1 MCWIWNVR
9 KSFRG
14 ISNCSVVR
22 YLLDTNVLSEVRRL
36 RGDAGVKRWIS
47 SVPTEDLY
55 LSVLTLGEVRRGIG
69 LLSRRDP
76 VQADVYEAWLVTVL
90 RDYADRV
97 LPVDAEAAE
106 EWGRMNVPDPTS
118 IVDGLMAATAKVR
131 NMTFVTRNT
140 ADVARTGVRLLNPFD
155 AFE

>member
-1 MCWIWNVR
+1 M
-9 KSFRG
+9 
-14 ISNCSVVR
+14 R
-22 YLLDTNVLSEVRRL
+22 YLLDTNVLAEVSRL

-55 LSVLTLGEVRRGIG
+55 LSVLTLGEVRRGIV
-69 LLSRRDP
+69 LLSRRDQT
-76 VQADVYEAWLVTVL
+76 QADVYEAWLITVL

-106 EWGRMNVPDPTS
+106 EWGGMNVPDPVS
-118 IVDGLMAATAKVR
+118 IIDGLMAATAKVR

-140 ADVARTGVRLLNPFD
+140 SDVTRTGVRLLNPFD
-155 AFE
+155 ASE

>member
-1 MCWIWNVR
+1 M
-9 KSFRG
+9 
-14 ISNCSVVR
+14 
-22 YLLDTNVLSEVRRL
+22 
-36 RGDAGVKRWIS
+36 
-47 SVPTEDLY
+47 
-55 LSVLTLGEVRRGIG
+55 
-69 LLSRRDP
+69 
-76 VQADVYEAWLVTVL
+76 QADLSEAWLITVL

-97 LPVDAEAAE
+97 LPVDAKAAE

-155 AFE
+155 ASE

>member
-1 MCWIWNVR
+1 M
-9 KSFRG
+9 
-14 ISNCSVVR
+14 R
-22 YLLDTNVLSEVRRL
+22 YLLDTNVLAEVRRP
-36 RGDAGVKRWIS
+36 RGDSGVKRWIS

-76 VQADVYEAWLVTVL
+76 VQTEVYEAWLVTVL

-106 EWGRMNVPDPTS
+106 EWVRMNVPDPIS

-155 AFE
+155 ASE

>member
-1 MCWIWNVR
+1 
-9 KSFRG
+9 
-14 ISNCSVVR
+14 VR
-22 YLLDTNVLSEVRRL
+22 YLLDTNVLSEVRRP

-97 LPVDAEAAE
+97 LPVDAAAAE
-106 EWGRMNVPDPTS
+106 EWGRMNVPNPVS
-118 IVDGLMAATAKVR
+118 VGDGLMAATAKVR

-140 ADVARTGVRLLNPFD
+140 ADVARTGARLLNPLD
-155 AFE
+155 ASE